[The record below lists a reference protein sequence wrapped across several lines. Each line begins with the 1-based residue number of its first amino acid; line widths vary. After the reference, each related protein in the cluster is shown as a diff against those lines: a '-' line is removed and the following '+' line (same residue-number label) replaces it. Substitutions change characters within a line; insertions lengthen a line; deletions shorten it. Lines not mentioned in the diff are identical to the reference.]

1 MTEQM
6 RKALNKAAC
15 VSVKGWLKK
24 KVMFVMGADWYRNN
38 VWHDASKELPE
49 KGKNVL
55 ASTLS
60 PEGRGIMEG
69 GVTMVV
75 DRGLLECD
83 RSHKSTFKAWAY
95 LDDLLPDKENGI
107 DKTLKNQKQEVSQA
121 GV

>member
-1 MTEQM
+1 
-6 RKALNKAAC
+6 
-15 VSVKGWLKK
+15 
-24 KVMFVMGADWYRNN
+24 MFVMGADWYRNN

-83 RSHKSTFKAWAY
+83 RSHKSTFKTWAY
-95 LDDLLPDKENGI
+95 LAANKLKSLYTSSIPDNGKADLWKQRADELEPQ
-107 DKTLKNQKQEVSQA
+107 TLK
-121 GV
+121 

>member
-1 MTEQM
+1 MNEQM
-6 RKALNKAAC
+6 KEA
-15 VSVKGWLKK
+15 LKK
-24 KVMFVMGADWYRNN
+24 ETERYIAQDILYDDVYVGEFNEKDGVDCAVHAVDWYRNN

-69 GVTMVV
+69 GITIVV

-83 RSHKSTFKAWAY
+83 SKGTFKAWAY
-95 LDDLLPDKENGI
+95 LDDLLPDKE
-107 DKTLKNQKQEVSQA
+107 KWT
-121 GV
+121 